1 MKMKTPHLLAL
12 LALIGAAP
20 IASATDNTA
29 PTPKFLPLGADK
41 TGAAASKPVLNTA
54 MPPREL
60 NTVTA
65 TLGADGQLRVECHD
79 EPNPEFAA
87 AVEARRSAQRER

>member
-1 MKMKTPHLLAL
+1 MMIKTPHLLAV

-20 IASATDNTA
+20 IASAADDAAT
-29 PTPKFLPLGADK
+29 TPKFLPLGAEK
-41 TGAAASKPVLNTA
+41 TGAVASKPVLNNA

-60 NTVTA
+60 NTITA

-79 EPNPEFAA
+79 EPNPEYAA
-87 AVEARRSAQRER
+87 ALEARRSAQRER